1 MNLIEKIEKDEAAR
15 VIGEKTHPDFDQG
28 DTLKVHVRIKEGE
41 RERIQ
46 VFEGVC
52 LGRSGAGLQ
61 ESFTVRKISFGEGV
75 ERVFPLYSPNVEQ
88 VEVVRRGTVR
98 RAKLYY
104 LRNPICRGKSARI
117 AERTTGRNMENG
129 REKKAE

>member
-104 LRNPICRGKSARI
+104 LRNRRGKSARI

-129 REKKAE
+129 REQKAE